1 MTDQFEILEWLDQ
14 NYQDE
19 EIKISEAH
27 KQFQED
33 SNYEGKKETFG
44 NLIRKL
50 EKKGLLEKPKR
61 GIYRITDRGESKASF
76 IRNEDIELEE
86 ELDQYKK
93 EIKEELILFI
103 EEFKQEEIAGAERNN
118 QKVDFSL
125 SKIDKFNP
133 VIIDYFD
140 SNPDSFQEILEESI
154 QEFTTE
160 DIDFGIDVDVDY
172 YDTTIFKARDV
183 SNLGSFISVNGT
195 VKHSTESFP
204 EVTGAEFR
212 CQECQKTH
220 YKTQDSA
227 ELKSPYKCSCGS
239 KRFEPLEK
247 DVINRIDLKLTDR
260 EGFAENIKAV
270 RKQDKLDSELKN
282 VLKPGKSI
290 RISGIVREKTKDKGD
305 TRIDPYIEILD
316 FEEDSDNL
324 IDEINQEDIDRVKEK
339 INELENPFLE
349 FARSI
354 KPEIIHRDQLKAV
367 ISASLIGAE
376 SKKGNVDDDGR
387 IHSLILS
394 NPGMAKSK
402 LLEYVNDTF
411 YDTSLSDGTKS
422 TGPGLI
428 GTTEKDDGK
437 WFFNS
442 GKLVQSNKGIL
453 LIDEFDKMDSEHA
466 TELNRPMSSGTVE
479 IDKASVNIENLPAY
493 TTIIASGN
501 FSKYVDSDFENLS
514 DYIPDHAKSLM
525 DRFDL
530 KLAIRKE
537 SPEKRED
544 VNKAIL
550 SKYSDSI
557 EMKDEVEFTEQ
568 ELIIY
573 HQLTQDINPDMTQR
587 CYNVINKWTKGE
599 IDIANVKGNPEFKES
614 SKRNVDTLAKLTL
627 MFAKSELSG
636 KADSRHAKKSIKLFM
651 SCKNSLGLTDGEGI
665 HKIQEN

>member
-1 MTDQFEILEWLDQ
+1 MTDQFEILEWLDE
-14 NYQDE
+14 NYQDK

-27 KQFQED
+27 KHFQED

-86 ELDQYKK
+86 KLDQYTK

-103 EEFKQEEIAGAERNN
+103 EEFKQEEIAKAESHNE
-118 QKVDFSL
+118 KVSFGL

-140 SNPDSFQEILEESI
+140 SNSDSFKEILEQSI
-154 QEFTTE
+154 QEFATE
-160 DIDFGIDVDVDY
+160 DIDFSIDVDVDY

-183 SNLGSFISVNGT
+183 SNLGSFVSVKGT

-204 EVTGAEFR
+204 EVIGAEFR
-212 CQECQKTH
+212 CKECQETH
-220 YKTQDSA
+220 YETQDSA
-227 ELKSPYKCSCGS
+227 EVKSPYKCSCGS
-239 KRFEPLEK
+239 KKFALVEK
-247 DVINRIDLKLTDR
+247 DVINRIDLRLTDR

-282 VLKPGKSI
+282 ILKPGKSI
-290 RISGIVREKTKDKGD
+290 RISGIVREKNKDKGD
-305 TRIDPYIEILD
+305 SRIDPYIEILD
-316 FEEDSDNL
+316 FEEDTDSL
-324 IDEINQEDIDRVKEK
+324 IDEINQEDVDRVKEK
-339 INELENPFLE
+339 VKNLENPFFE
-349 FARSI
+349 FAKSI
-354 KPEIIHRDQLKAV
+354 KPEVIHRNKLKTV

-376 SKKGNVDDDGR
+376 SKKVNQDGR

-411 YDTSLSDGTKS
+411 YDTSLADGTKS

-501 FSKYVDSDFENLS
+501 FSQYVDSEFERLS

-530 KLAIRKE
+530 KLAVREE
-537 SPEKRED
+537 SPEKRND

-550 SKYSDSI
+550 SKYSDSNK
-557 EMKDEVEFTEQ
+557 MKDQAEFTEQ

-573 HQLTQDINPDMTQR
+573 HQLAQDINPHLTEGSLEI
-587 CYNVINKWTKGE
+587 INDWINGR
-599 IDIANVKGNPEFKES
+599 IDIADVKGNTEFKDT
-614 SKRNVDTLAKLTL
+614 SKRYVDTLAKLSL
-627 MFAKSELSG
+627 MFAKSELSE

-651 SCKNSLGLTDGEGI
+651 SCKSSLGLTDGEGI
-665 HKIQEN
+665 EKITNN